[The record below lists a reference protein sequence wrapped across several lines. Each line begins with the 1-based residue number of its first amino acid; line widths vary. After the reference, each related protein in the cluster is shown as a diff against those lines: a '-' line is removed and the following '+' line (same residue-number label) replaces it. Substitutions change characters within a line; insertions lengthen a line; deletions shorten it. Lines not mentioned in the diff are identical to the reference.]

1 MTQNNFLQYLL
12 KKEPSKVHPE
22 EITFPFY
29 LIIKRD

>member
-22 EITFPFY
+22 EITFLFRF
-29 LIIKRD
+29 IIKWD